1 MLLTRSNVWGSYLG
15 WTASALL
22 FLSLIIP
29 WYLTSVQV
37 KNAGGG
43 DFTAT
48 NVFFWA
54 HAVCTSSG
62 DLDHELVCGDGD
74 VHAFWGD
81 NDLRLVIVFA
91 PTFFLMLF
99 TTVMTLLAA
108 IITSA
113 RCCWMKVSSPRT
125 ALFAKAAFHFSCFG
139 VIGLTTAII
148 IFAALLPSAWK
159 ASVSY
164 MTEPTHGPWDS
175 FIGHDERELKLS
187 EQIVS
192 NIKLVWAP
200 VGWWI
205 ALLAW
210 PFLVGTSIALFTS
223 WRTTNRQHGYSIVNQ

>member
-1 MLLTRSNVWGSYLG
+1 MPLTRSNVCGSCLS
-15 WTASALL
+15 WTTAALL

-29 WYLTSVQV
+29 WYLTSVQS
-37 KNAGGG
+37 KNTGGG

-62 DLDHELVCGDGD
+62 DVDHELVCDRD
-74 VHAFWGD
+74 VRSFWGD
-81 NDLRLVIVFA
+81 KDLHLVIVFA

-99 TTVMTLLAA
+99 TTIMTLLAA
-108 IITSA
+108 LVASA
-113 RCCWMKVSSPRT
+113 RCCCTKVSFPRT
-125 ALFAKAAFHFSCFG
+125 ALLSKVAFQFAILG

-159 ASVSY
+159 ASVDY

-192 NIKLVWAP
+192 NIKLVWVP
-200 VGWWI
+200 VGWWF

-210 PFLVGTSIALFTS
+210 PFLMGTSIALFTS
-223 WRTTNRQHGYSIVNQ
+223 WRATNRQHGYSIINQ